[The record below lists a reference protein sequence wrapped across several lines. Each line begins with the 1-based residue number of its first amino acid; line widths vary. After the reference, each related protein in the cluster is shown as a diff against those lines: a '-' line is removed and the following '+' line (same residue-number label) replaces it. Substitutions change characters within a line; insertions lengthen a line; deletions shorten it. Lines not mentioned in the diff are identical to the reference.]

1 MKHGFGFH
9 LLIVLL
15 FVLSSPWTLIAQGH
29 KGKNKKAT
37 VENRSALLA
46 FSMHDQRAIREYFGV
61 NAGNLPPGL
70 AKRGGSLPPGL
81 EKQLRKNGTLPPG
94 LQKQIQPF
102 PPELE
107 RRLPPLPPGCVRVVI
122 GAQAVI
128 LDRMKVIHDLMYIR

>member
-1 MKHGFGFH
+1 MKQGFGLH

-15 FVLSSPWTLIAQGH
+15 FVLSSPWALVAQGH
-29 KGKNKKAT
+29 KGKNRKAA
-37 VENRSALLA
+37 VEKSSASLA
-46 FSMHDQRAIREYFGV
+46 FSVVDQRAIHEYFGV
-61 NAGNLPPGL
+61 NASNLPPGL

-128 LDRMKVIHDLMYIR
+128 LDHNKVIQDLMDIR